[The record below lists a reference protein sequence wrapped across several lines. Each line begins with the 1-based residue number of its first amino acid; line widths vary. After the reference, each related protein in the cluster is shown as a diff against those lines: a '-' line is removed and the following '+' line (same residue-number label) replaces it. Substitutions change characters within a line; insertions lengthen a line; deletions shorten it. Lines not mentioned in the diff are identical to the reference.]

1 MWWPNTTTAPL
12 VKLAQGGLGSP
23 SRPITLNKSTNPTKI
38 MFEEL
43 WNEIQDMQGEI
54 FDLNIPELEEER
66 FDFDGY
72 LAADYDF
79 WLWEL

>member
-1 MWWPNTTTAPL
+1 MWWPNTTTVPL
-12 VKLAQGGLGSP
+12 VKLAQGGRRSP

-43 WNEIQDMQGEI
+43 WNEIQDSPGEI
-54 FDLNIPELEEER
+54 FDITDLQEEEEK

-72 LAADYDF
+72 LAADYHF
-79 WLWEL
+79 

>member
-1 MWWPNTTTAPL
+1 
-12 VKLAQGGLGSP
+12 
-23 SRPITLNKSTNPTKI
+23 
-38 MFEEL
+38 MFDEL
-43 WNEIQDMQGEI
+43 WNEIQETPGEI
-54 FDLNIPELEEER
+54 FDILELQEEEER

>member
-1 MWWPNTTTAPL
+1 
-12 VKLAQGGLGSP
+12 
-23 SRPITLNKSTNPTKI
+23 

-43 WNEIQDMQGEI
+43 WNEIQDSPGEI
-54 FDLNIPELEEER
+54 FDITDLQEEEK

>member
-1 MWWPNTTTAPL
+1 
-12 VKLAQGGLGSP
+12 
-23 SRPITLNKSTNPTKI
+23 

-43 WNEIQDMQGEI
+43 WNEIQDSPGEI
-54 FDLNIPELEEER
+54 FDITDLQEEEEK

-72 LAADYDF
+72 LASDYDF

>member
-1 MWWPNTTTAPL
+1 
-12 VKLAQGGLGSP
+12 
-23 SRPITLNKSTNPTKI
+23 

-54 FDLNIPELEEER
+54 FDITDLHEEEEK

>member
-1 MWWPNTTTAPL
+1 
-12 VKLAQGGLGSP
+12 
-23 SRPITLNKSTNPTKI
+23 

-43 WNEIQDMQGEI
+43 WNEIQDSPGEI
-54 FDLNIPELEEER
+54 FDIADLQEEEEK